1 MQPAGQ
7 DSEARSVPGAVTL
20 PLRSRTNASPFWI
33 MLLLVWGR
41 LDNGIILFGWPNE
54 EQARSKANAV
64 LPCCNGGPLAG
75 GDDFDSRIAPQQF
88 NPIAQKT
95 SFFAGTGTE
104 PKGLESP
111 VGTNSGTKCPDERPW
126 HHRPVA
132 AITFT

>member
-7 DSEARSVPGAVTL
+7 DPEARLVPGAVTL

-64 LPCCNGGPLAG
+64 TASQTKEPFLLLHRLSGLAHASRRDLAKFGGSQVRASMMSQPCFLAVEKKERISAKSAAPCNDRKPPEI
-75 GDDFDSRIAPQQF
+75 F
-88 NPIAQKT
+88 
-95 SFFAGTGTE
+95 
-104 PKGLESP
+104 
-111 VGTNSGTKCPDERPW
+111 
-126 HHRPVA
+126 
-132 AITFT
+132 